1 MPATV
6 AIVGRP
12 NVGKST
18 LFNRLVGKNSA
29 LTDSRPGVT
38 RDRREGLVR
47 YGSQEFRLVDT
58 AGLEQSPQ
66 TQLQNGMQSQ
76 TISAVTS
83 AHLVLMVIDG
93 RAGVTPLDQHF
104 NELVRKNNKPA
115 LVVVNKSE
123 GNVGEPTWLE
133 AFALGLGD
141 PIAVSA
147 EHGDGITDLLQ
158 TVTEFLQLGS
168 SLYGLSAPE
177 EEGISIAILGRP
189 NTGKSTLFNAL
200 LGEDRVLTGPEPGVT
215 RDAIHINWTY
225 ANQTLRLV
233 DTAGLRR
240 RARITDNLEKI
251 STADSLQA
259 LRFCNVA
266 LLIIDAVE
274 GLERQD
280 INIAKNVAQEGRA
293 MVICLNK
300 WDLVGRGSKR
310 EAELLTK
317 IGSSLPQ
324 IKGVCVIACSAKN
337 KTGIGELMEQ
347 IFETYRQW
355 NRRLNTSDLNRW
367 LASAT
372 QHHPPPMIRKR
383 AVKIRY
389 ITQYA
394 TRPPRFSLS
403 VNRAD
408 ALSDSYIRYLVNE
421 LRESFKL
428 PGVPIR
434 MVTRT
439 GKNPYS
445 RQ

>member
-6 AIVGRP
+6 TIVGRP
-12 NVGKST
+12 NVGKSP

-29 LTDSRPGVT
+29 LTDPRPGVT

-58 AGLEQSPQ
+58 AGLEQAPQ
-66 TQLQNGMQSQ
+66 TTLQNGMQNQ
-76 TISAVTS
+76 TISAVAS

-93 RAGVTPLDQHF
+93 RAGMTPLDQYF

-133 AFALGLGD
+133 AFALGLGN

-147 EHGDGITDLLQ
+147 QHGDGISDLLH
-158 TVTEFLQLGS
+158 TVTKFLQREPCLHDP
-168 SLYGLSAPE
+168 SAPE
-177 EEGISIAILGRP
+177 EDGISITILGRP

-225 ANQTLRLV
+225 ANQNLRLV

-240 RARITDNLEKI
+240 RARITDNVEKL
-251 STADSLQA
+251 STDDSLKA

-266 LLIIDAVE
+266 LLTLDAVE

-280 INIAKNVAQEGRA
+280 INIATNAAREGRA
-293 MVICLNK
+293 IVICLNK
-300 WDLVGRGSKR
+300 WDLVGKSSNR
-310 EAELLTK
+310 EAEIITK

-324 IKGVCVIACSAKN
+324 IKGVCVVPCSAKD

-355 NRRLNTSDLNRW
+355 NRRLNTSDLNQW
-367 LASAT
+367 LASTT

-394 TRPPRFSLS
+394 TRPPRFLLS

-421 LRESFKL
+421 LRETFKL

>member
-1 MPATV
+1 MAATV
-6 AIVGRP
+6 TIVGRP

-29 LTDSRPGVT
+29 LTDSQPGVT

-66 TQLQNGMQSQ
+66 TPLQNGMQNQ

-83 AHLVLMVIDG
+83 AHLILMVIDG
-93 RAGVTPLDQHF
+93 RAGLTPLDQHF

-115 LVVVNKSE
+115 LIVVNKSE
-123 GNVGEPTWLE
+123 GTVGEPTWLE
-133 AFALGLGD
+133 AFALGFGD

-147 EHGDGITDLLQ
+147 QHGDGISDLLQ
-158 TVTEFLQLGS
+158 TVTKFLQLEPNLHGP
-168 SLYGLSAPE
+168 SAPE
-177 EEGISIAILGRP
+177 EEGISITILGRP
-189 NTGKSTLFNAL
+189 NTGKSTLVNAL

-225 ANQTLRLV
+225 ANQSLRLV

-240 RARITDNLEKI
+240 RARITDKLEKI
-251 STADSLQA
+251 STEDSLKA

-266 LLIIDAVE
+266 LLTIDTVA

-280 INIAKNVAQEGRA
+280 INIASNVAQEGRA
-293 MVICLNK
+293 IVICLNK
-300 WDLVGRGSKR
+300 WDLVARGSNR
-310 EAELLTK
+310 EAELITK
-317 IGSSLPQ
+317 ITSSLPQ
-324 IKGVCVIACSAKN
+324 IKGVSVVACSAKN

-355 NRRLNTSDLNRW
+355 NRRLNTSDLNQW
-367 LASAT
+367 LASVT
-372 QHHPPPMIRKR
+372 LHHPPPMMRKR

-403 VNRAD
+403 VNRVD
-408 ALSDSYIRYLVNE
+408 ALSDSYIRYLVND
-421 LRESFKL
+421 LREAFKL

-434 MVTRT
+434 MVTRAA
-439 GKNPYS
+439 KNPYS

>member
-6 AIVGRP
+6 TIIGRP

-29 LTDSRPGVT
+29 LTDARPGVT
-38 RDRREGLVR
+38 RDRREGLVT
-47 YGSQEFRLVDT
+47 YGSQEFKLVDT

-66 TQLQNGMQSQ
+66 TQLENGMQSQ
-76 TISAVTS
+76 TVSAVVS

-104 NELVRKNNKPA
+104 NELVRKKNKPA

-123 GNVGEPTWLE
+123 GRAGEPTWFE
-133 AFALGLGD
+133 AFALGLGE

-147 EHGDGITDLLQ
+147 QHGDGISDLIRAVTRLLQ
-158 TVTEFLQLGS
+158 LES
-168 SLYGLSAPE
+168 SLYGVSAPE
-177 EEGISIAILGRP
+177 EESINIAILGRP

-225 ANQTLRLV
+225 RNQTLRLV

-240 RARITDNLEKI
+240 KARITDHLEKI
-251 STADSLQA
+251 STEDSLKA

-274 GLERQD
+274 GLEGQD
-280 INIAKNVAQEGRA
+280 IHIAQNVAQEGRA

-300 WDLVGRGSKR
+300 WDLVARGSNR
-310 EAELLTK
+310 ETELITK

-324 IKGVCVIACSAKN
+324 IKGVRVVACSAKN
-337 KTGIGELMEQ
+337 KTGISELMEQ
-347 IFETYRQW
+347 IFEAYQQW
-355 NRRLNTSDLNRW
+355 NRRLSTSDLNRW
-367 LASAT
+367 LASAM

-383 AVKIRY
+383 ATKIRY

-408 ALSDSYIRYLVNE
+408 ALSDTYLRYLVND
-421 LRESFKL
+421 LRTSFKL

-434 MVTRT
+434 MVTRKS
-439 GKNPYS
+439 KNPYS